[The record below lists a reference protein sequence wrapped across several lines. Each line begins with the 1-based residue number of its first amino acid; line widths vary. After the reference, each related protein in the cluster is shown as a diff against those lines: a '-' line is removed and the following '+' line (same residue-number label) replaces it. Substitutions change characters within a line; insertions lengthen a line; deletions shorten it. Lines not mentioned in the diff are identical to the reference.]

1 MTAGPL
7 SDRRA
12 PTGFDMGHNPSI
24 RGLQAV
30 CFKCQG
36 LVLIPGAVR
45 SASATGLW
53 HRAPAG
59 VPEDPSVPLSHAS
72 CRACLWLTAPGSRGA
87 FPAGLAPSCTLE
99 LLKPFGS
106 IRPRSPWQTI
116 TFWLLLLGSCC
127 VVTEPARCP
136 GWVDALTM
144 SPRAGLATALAA
156 FPGKGGRVVKP
167 GLCDTFMKPMFP
179 VVTPMDFLW
188 LDWQIFTFSP
198 QFPQ

>member
-1 MTAGPL
+1 
-7 SDRRA
+7 
-12 PTGFDMGHNPSI
+12 MGHNPSI

-144 SPRAGLATALAA
+144 SPPCGPCYGTCCVPWQGWTRRQARAVRHLHETYVSSRHTNGFSLVRLAN
-156 FPGKGGRVVKP
+156 FY
-167 GLCDTFMKPMFP
+167 
-179 VVTPMDFLW
+179 FLTSISAVIEW
-188 LDWQIFTFSP
+188 VYLIDM
-198 QFPQ
+198 